1 VHKEQQLNY
10 LKELCNTNSTL
21 LLSYDDSG
29 TDLACATS
37 LQTVVPFQALAAF
50 NGEIRDWT
58 FRIRDAYETDAGM
71 LNSASI
77 NICTKNYTLVE
88 PNFELTNFVLYPNE

>member
-1 VHKEQQLNY
+1 MMTQ
-10 LKELCNTNSTL
+10 ELISL
-21 LLSYDDSG
+21 H
-29 TDLACATS
+29 ATS

-50 NGEIRDWT
+50 NGENPQGDWT

-77 NICTKNYTLVE
+77 FARKIIPWLNPILN
-88 PNFELTNFVLYPNE
+88 

>member
-1 VHKEQQLNY
+1 MC
-10 LKELCNTNSTL
+10 CNIAANGS
-21 LLSYDDSG
+21 S
-29 TDLACATS
+29 
-37 LQTVVPFQALAAF
+37 FQALAAF
-50 NGEIRDWT
+50 NGENPQGDWT

-88 PNFELTNFVLYPNE
+88 PILN

>member
-1 VHKEQQLNY
+1 VV
-10 LKELCNTNSTL
+10 NSTL

-29 TDLACATS
+29 ADLACAATS

-50 NGEIRDWT
+50 NGENPQGIG

-77 NICTKNYTLVE
+77 NICTKIILWLNPIL
-88 PNFELTNFVLYPNE
+88 N

>member
-1 VHKEQQLNY
+1 MMTQE
-10 LKELCNTNSTL
+10 
-21 LLSYDDSG
+21 
-29 TDLACATS
+29 DLACAATS
-37 LQTVVPFQALAAF
+37 LQTVVPFQAFAF
-50 NGEIRDWT
+50 NGENSRDWT

-88 PNFELTNFVLYPNE
+88 PNFELTNFVLYPNPKENSSVY